1 MVSLV
6 YDREKKM
13 KLALKKI
20 KLSRKHQ
27 GLPASSLREVVL
39 LKSIKHPN
47 IVKYSHGL
55 FRIEDVFY
63 DCEAP
68 LFSFTLELLP
78 HNLHDILRQNSQ
90 LSIKRIKVTKWA
102 NLEVHLSDVFGLA
115 VFA

>member
-6 YDREKKM
+6 YDREKKV

-39 LKSIKHPN
+39 LRSIKHPN
-47 IVKYSHGL
+47 IVKYNLHG

-68 LFSFTLELLP
+68 IFSFTLELLP
-78 HNLHDILRQNSQ
+78 HNLHDILRQTSQ
-90 LSIKRIKVTKWA
+90 LSIKRIKVQKWA
-102 NLEVHLSDVFGLA
+102 SIEIHFSDVFGLA
-115 VFA
+115 VSA